1 MEKEKQHMDING
13 HTRTLRVGITGSMG
27 SGKSFVANLF
37 AERGVPIFNCDNH
50 SKELLVTVPELIDL
64 IKKEFGEDIYE
75 GNVYKNL
82 AQKVFAEGSEAE
94 LDKLTS
100 LINPFINADI
110 DKFFADNQTAKF
122 CLIETAT
129 LYEVGM
135 DKILDRVIYV
145 TAPEIMRLQRAKERS
160 GITEQEYKNRM
171 KHQIDSTLKIRK
183 SDYIIY
189 NDDFDQTNRLV
200 EQIYNH
206 LQNHDPEKYVIKE
219 FLNEHYKTLE
229 NGK

>member
-1 MEKEKQHMDING
+1 MIK
-13 HTRTLRVGITGSMG
+13 VGLTGEMAV
-27 SGKSFVANLF
+27 GKTHIAKLI
-37 AERGVPIFNCDNH
+37 EGRGVPYYNCDNH

-64 IKKEFGEDIYE
+64 VKKEFGEDIYE

-82 AQKVFAEGSEAE
+82 AQIVFMEGSEAK

-160 GITEQEYKNRM
+160 GITEQEYRNRM
-171 KHQIDSTLKIRK
+171 KRQVDSTIKIKK

-189 NDDFDQTNRLV
+189 NDDFDQTNKLV

-206 LQNHDPEKYVIKE
+206 LQNHEPEKYVIKE